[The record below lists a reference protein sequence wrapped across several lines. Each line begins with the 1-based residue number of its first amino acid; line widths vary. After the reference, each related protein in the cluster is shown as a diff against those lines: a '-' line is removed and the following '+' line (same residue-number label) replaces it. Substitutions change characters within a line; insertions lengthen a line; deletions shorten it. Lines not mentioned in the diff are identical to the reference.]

1 LRAQPGAQ
9 ESGATGA
16 ADGVIDPDARLQ
28 QFREALVDDSLLAI
42 TWLSLCILALSAWR
56 NFLGPE
62 SLRWPLAFAVVAVA
76 TAIVTTTCMFRS
88 RLGYPVKSN
97 ALLSMLFL
105 AGLGGLLSFGN
116 AAPTGSYFAIAF
128 FIAAI
133 LYQRTTVF
141 AMIAGTLALL
151 ALVAYAV
158 ISGYQAITV
167 NLNEV
172 ARQPTAWVNLMMTMG
187 LTAGAIA
194 TAAGAFTRSVYG
206 LLGDLHRQ
214 QLEIARQRDQ
224 IQHLATHDKLTGL
237 PMLRLAEDRSEVAI
251 AHAERFS
258 CKLAFMFVD
267 LDGFKEINDRHGHD
281 AGDAVLKEVALRLKT
296 SLRSADTAA
305 RIGGDEFLIILND
318 LGEARFA
325 GEVAQK
331 ILHAIAAP
339 IAYGTGQLKIGASIG
354 IAVFPDHAR
363 DLVELKRAADKAMY
377 AVKAAGKNSFRFAAD
392 PSVDESTRAA
402 SAMVM

>member
-1 LRAQPGAQ
+1 MSAGPGNV
-9 ESGATGA
+9 
-16 ADGVIDPDARLQ
+16 DVVIEPDARLQ
-28 QFREALVDDSLLAI
+28 QFRETLVDDSLVGV

-56 NFLGPE
+56 NFLGPVA
-62 SLRWPLAFAVVAVA
+62 LRWPAAFAVVAAA
-76 TAIVTTTCMFRS
+76 TAIVTAACLFRR
-88 RLGYPVKSN
+88 RLGYRFKSS
-97 ALLSMLFL
+97 ALLFMLFL

-116 AAPTGSYFAIAF
+116 AAPTGSYFAMAF

-141 AMIAGTLALL
+141 TMIAATLGLMGF
-151 ALVAYAV
+151 VAYAV
-158 ISGYQAITV
+158 ISGYQAVSV
-167 NLNEV
+167 NLNDV

-194 TAAGAFTRSVYG
+194 TAAGSFTRSVYG
-206 LLGDLHRQ
+206 LLRDLHHQ
-214 QLEIARQRDQ
+214 QIEIARQRDQ

-251 AHAERFS
+251 AHAQRFER
-258 CKLAFMFVD
+258 KVAFMFVD

-281 AGDAVLKEVALRLKT
+281 AGDAVLKEVALRLKA
-296 SLRSADTAA
+296 SVRSADTAA

-318 LGEARFA
+318 LSEAYFA
-325 GEVAQK
+325 GEVAKK

-339 IAYGTGQLKIGASIG
+339 VAYGTGQLKLGASIG

-363 DLVELKRAADKAMY
+363 DLLELKRAADKAMY
-377 AVKAAGKNSFRFAAD
+377 AVKAAGKNNFDFAANLD
-392 PSVDESTRAA
+392 AGENRRA
-402 SAMVM
+402 SAEVAA